1 MFYPSVSYDGS
12 GLFLKTYHQNGFRSS
27 NNQLRLNFE
36 YDDKADKYKHTKSDY
51 FITESNDGNEYNDDQ
66 NEQHIDYNGNFNGY
80 GYQGSNNKMTSIASV
95 ESINENDVEKYVN
108 DEDLINT
115 NNNIDLNS
123 IRHSIDCNS
132 VRQDILTQET
142 NSSNP
147 TMQTMMSSVRNK
159 NVKSNNKNK
168 INTND
173 KTETSKF
180 IPFSNRT
187 NPISTTVQSTNP
199 SSRNINPIKVI
210 KNINTKPKTVNK
222 AISTTR
228 LKIEYSYFY

>member
-1 MFYPSVSYDGS
+1 MS
-12 GLFLKTYHQNGFRSS
+12 L
-27 NNQLRLNFE
+27 
-36 YDDKADKYKHTKSDY
+36 
-51 FITESNDGNEYNDDQ
+51 
-66 NEQHIDYNGNFNGY
+66 
-80 GYQGSNNKMTSIASV
+80 IASV